1 MQRNV
6 IHKHNLFVHH
16 KGMFCTLFICTKEC
30 CTQYT
35 TKECCT
41 QYLFGQRNVL
51 HNICTKERCTN
62 YLYKGMLYTISIRT
76 KEYCTHYLYKGMLY
90 TIFFNWKLHFLQQGL
105 SFAVVYSIL
114 NISTQKPLIDTGLTG
129 KFLFIVND
137 SFNVHLIYTWVI
149 IFCIKYKT
157 FLKNQIRTLLI
168 TWTRGSPFC
177 SHLF

>member
-1 MQRNV
+1 MYKGTLYKLFVQRNV
-6 IHKHNLFVHH
+6 VNN
-16 KGMFCTLFICTKEC
+16 ICTKEC
-30 CTQYT
+30 CT
-35 TKECCT
+35 
-41 QYLFGQRNVL
+41 
-51 HNICTKERCTN
+51 H
-62 YLYKGMLYTISIRT
+62 YLYKGIFVTLFVQIGMLYTISIRT